1 MAASFP
7 TSVKSFTTKQAAGG
21 ILSEHVNSLQEEVVA
36 IETALGV
43 NVGAW
48 QNYTATPTGWEAGYT
63 RVFRYALVG
72 KICFFEIY
80 ITGTSNNATTSLT
93 LPFTSATISGF
104 NWSGVCASVTD
115 NSVLLTTSTRW
126 AISSGAASIVFL
138 KDMANGAFTASGG
151 KTIRA
156 QGFFEVA

>member
-7 TSVKSFTTKQAAGG
+7 GAIKTFTTKTAGAG
-21 ILSEHVNSLQEEVVA
+21 ILSEHVNAIQEEVVA
-36 IETALGV
+36 IETAIGV
-43 NVGAW
+43 NPAKW
-48 QNYTATPTGWEAGYT
+48 TNWTCTPTGWAAGYT
-63 RVFRYALVG
+63 AITRYLLIG
-72 KICFFEIY
+72 KICWFEIY

-93 LPFTSATISGF
+93 LPFTSANITNL
-104 NWSGVCASVTD
+104 NWSSANASSTD
-115 NSVLLTTSTRW
+115 AGTLLTTPSRW
-126 AISSGAASIVFL
+126 AIAANSNAIVFL